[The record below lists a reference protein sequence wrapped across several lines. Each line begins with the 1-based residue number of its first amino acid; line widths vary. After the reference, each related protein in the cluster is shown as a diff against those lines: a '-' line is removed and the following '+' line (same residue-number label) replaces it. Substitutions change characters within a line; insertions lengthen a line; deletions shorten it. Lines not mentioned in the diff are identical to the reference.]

1 MATYWQRGES
11 IDYKNTGSDVIK
23 AGDVVDL
30 DGRIGIAGCDIAPDN
45 TGSLHVIGVFRFKK
59 PSGVAIDLGEPVEV
73 DAATGEAVAP
83 GGGVVAGWAVEPAAA
98 SDETVL
104 VKIG

>member
-11 IDYKNTGSDVIK
+11 IDYQNTGSDVIK

-59 PSGVAIDLGEPVEV
+59 PSGVAIALGSAVNADP
-73 DAATGEAVAP
+73 ATGEAVAS
-83 GGGVVAGWAVEPAAA
+83 GGVAAGWAVEPAAA